1 MNLAALIQVLM
12 VLLIAV
18 IGLIILFITPNLLP
32 SVLLAMVAYYFLQ
45 PLILRL
51 NKLGLP
57 WSRSA
62 QIIYFLI
69 GLLFT
74 LLSAIFIPILVRE
87 FRELAQLLPDLIKT
101 ATVSS
106 HTYLGSLELW
116 FGYQLSPEILR
127 EIKAPLLE
135 WGANLLQSVPG
146 WMSQSFVLFFL
157 SPLFTYFFMVE
168 SHQWP
173 QKVIQKL
180 PDPFWPFIEQWQKD
194 LNQQIGGFIRAR
206 FFESLFVLVLTWV
219 GLQIIGL
226 PFAFLL
232 ACIAAV
238 LNVLP
243 YIGPILAVIPA
254 LVIAL
259 ANSEPSNYL
268 LGTLVVYILVQT
280 LDALVIVPF
289 FIARIVQLHSL
300 VVIIAILLGG
310 YLMGVIGMIIS
321 IPIAGMLKVTLIHFF
336 NWLRF
341 WSLSAQKSTLD
352 N

>member
-1 MNLAALIQVLM
+1 MKAASIVQVL
-12 VLLIAV
+12 VV
-18 IGLIILFITPNLLP
+18 LIIALVGLVILFVTPNLLP

-51 NKLGLP
+51 NKKGLS
-57 WSRSA
+57 WNRSA
-62 QIIYFLI
+62 QIIYFSI
-69 GLLFT
+69 GVFFT
-74 LLSAIFIPILVRE
+74 LLSAVFIPILIRE
-87 FRELAQLLPDLIKT
+87 FRELGQMLPELMRT
-101 ATVSS
+101 ATLSIQS
-106 HTYLGSLELW
+106 YLGSFELW
-116 FGYQLSPEILR
+116 FGYNLSPEVIR

-135 WGANLLQSVPG
+135 WGANLLQNLPN

-173 QKVIQKL
+173 KMIIQKL
-180 PDPFWPFIEQWQKD
+180 PLPFWPFIERWQKD

-206 FFESLFVLVLTWV
+206 FFESLLVLVLTWI

-232 ACIAAV
+232 ACLAAV

-243 YIGPILAVIPA
+243 YIGPVLAAIPA

-259 ANSEPSNYL
+259 ATSDPSQYL
-268 LGTLVVYILVQT
+268 VGTLVVYILVQT
-280 LDALVIVPF
+280 LDAFVIVPF

-321 IPIAGMLKVTLIHFF
+321 IPIAGMLKVTLSHLFS
-336 NWLRF
+336 WLRI
-341 WSLSAQKSTLD
+341 WALQAQESSKD
-352 N
+352 